1 MCMEE
6 SAMNMVG
13 PSFEELDDET
23 MMGLDGE
30 WTPLT
35 WSPVAASSPY
45 CITGFAASVISYC
58 VVRK

>member
-1 MCMEE
+1 MKMI
-6 SAMNMVG
+6 G

-23 MMGLDGE
+23 MMDLDGE

-35 WSPVAASSPY
+35 WSPVAASSAY
-45 CITGFAASVISYC
+45 CITGASVSIISYC